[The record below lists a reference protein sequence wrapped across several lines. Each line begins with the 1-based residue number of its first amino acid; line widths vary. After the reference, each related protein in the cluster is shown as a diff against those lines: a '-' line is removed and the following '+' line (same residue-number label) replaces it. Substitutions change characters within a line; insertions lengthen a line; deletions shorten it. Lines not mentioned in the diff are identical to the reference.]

1 MLVHSCGCKYQLD
14 TQLFSNLSQYSQS
27 TVVEIC
33 KQDLY
38 TLKGAYPLLL
48 PLPTKYVNVQ
58 YSCNVSKE
66 KLQVLNSMWND
77 LE

>member
-1 MLVHSCGCKYQLD
+1 MDCSPLLVMKHLAMLVHSCGYKYQLD

-38 TLKGAYPLLL
+38 TLKGGN
-48 PLPTKYVNVQ
+48 PTVMAFINQ
-58 YSCNVSKE
+58 
-66 KLQVLNSMWND
+66 
-77 LE
+77 